1 MDQKKDLLRIQIEDL
16 KLHFAKNKLAMEVM
30 KQAVEYATGA
40 KNWKFSC
47 KQSVVGAERGTISD
61 ELDSVRPEFL
71 FDSLWDTVDSGKWK
85 PVNGR
90 S

>member
-1 MDQKKDLLRIQIEDL
+1 
-16 KLHFAKNKLAMEVM
+16 MEVM

-85 PVNGR
+85 PVNVVEAKKMLEDLSRNEGGEKI